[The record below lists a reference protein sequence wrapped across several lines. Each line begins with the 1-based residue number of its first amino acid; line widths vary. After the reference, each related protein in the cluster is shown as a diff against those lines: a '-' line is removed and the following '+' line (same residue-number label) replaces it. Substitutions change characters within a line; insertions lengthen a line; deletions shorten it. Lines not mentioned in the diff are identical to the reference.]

1 MLTSPYFLCLAVS
14 LQIYHAN
21 FSNAFTLPL
30 QRSSGLSTSM
40 TALNMRSEDNFFDIE
55 AAREQLESM
64 VTSEGDLT
72 TEQSNQQNVIDEPV
86 MSPVSLFTSSES
98 ASSPLPATPTLDVQI
113 PRRPPLTSIER
124 ERRSTE
130 IQFLGHLTEGNKGM
144 TELRNL
150 WISERGSRAAKVLKK
165 ANELMEEGPEEQK
178 EAEFLLRALIEE
190 YGVYFTG
197 KRKMAERPCLS

>member
-1 MLTSPYFLCLAVS
+1 
-14 LQIYHAN
+14 
-21 FSNAFTLPL
+21 
-30 QRSSGLSTSM
+30 
-40 TALNMRSEDNFFDIE
+40 
-55 AAREQLESM
+55 M

-113 PRRPPLTSIER
+113 PPRPPLTSIER

-130 IQFLGHLTEGNKGM
+130 IQFLGHLSEGNEGM

-150 WISERGSRAAKVLKK
+150 WISERGSRAATVLKK

-197 KRKMAERPCLS
+197 KRKLEERPCLS

>member
-30 QRSSGLSTSM
+30 QRPSGLSTSM

-130 IQFLGHLTEGNKGM
+130 IQFLGHLTEGNEGM

>member
-72 TEQSNQQNVIDEPV
+72 TERQPSIFVKKHSFRSVFFQREK
-86 MSPVSLFTSSES
+86 
-98 ASSPLPATPTLDVQI
+98 
-113 PRRPPLTSIER
+113 RRDSH
-124 ERRSTE
+124 
-130 IQFLGHLTEGNKGM
+130 GCLTELFLFD
-144 TELRNL
+144 LRG
-150 WISERGSRAAKVLKK
+150 SHERGV
-165 ANELMEEGPEEQK
+165 
-178 EAEFLLRALIEE
+178 
-190 YGVYFTG
+190 
-197 KRKMAERPCLS
+197 